1 MKSLQ
6 WPPQQVALVDTRVT
20 LTPVAR
26 QLNIWIASK
35 TISTAYICPGQNA
48 SPGLASVRAPNLW
61 ATLPFKTWPTSI
73 YRQKWDTFWSHV
85 MYRYMYIWSSR
96 SNWRE
101 KKKEKQRSSMKLGA
115 CCAKQASYKSKH
127 KASRVRGNQPR
138 GTAATMQKYTTD
150 GWCLVDDN
158 ELWLCLPHGKA
169 WNIIPYASFCYS
181 PEIRNNRL
189 IHIWK
194 RKGIITGN
202 DELKKKECNYY
213 LQEMKAMH

>member
-26 QLNIWIASK
+26 QSNIWIASK

-101 KKKEKQRSSMKLGA
+101 KKKKNRGQVWNSVLAAQNKLPT
-115 CCAKQASYKSKH
+115 
-127 KASRVRGNQPR
+127 KASIKLQ
-138 GTAATMQKYTTD
+138 
-150 GWCLVDDN
+150 GWEGISHGALQLPCKNIQRTVD
-158 ELWLCLPHGKA
+158 A
-169 WNIIPYASFCYS
+169 
-181 PEIRNNRL
+181 
-189 IHIWK
+189 
-194 RKGIITGN
+194 
-202 DELKKKECNYY
+202 
-213 LQEMKAMH
+213 

>member
-101 KKKEKQRSSMKLGA
+101 KKRKTEVKYETRCLLRKTSFLQ
-115 CCAKQASYKSKH
+115 KQASSFKGERESATGHCSYHAKIYNGRLMPSGWQWAVTLPSSWEGLKH
-127 KASRVRGNQPR
+127 HPICK
-138 GTAATMQKYTTD
+138 
-150 GWCLVDDN
+150 L
-158 ELWLCLPHGKA
+158 LLFA
-169 WNIIPYASFCYS
+169 WN
-181 PEIRNNRL
+181 
-189 IHIWK
+189 
-194 RKGIITGN
+194 
-202 DELKKKECNYY
+202 KK
-213 LQEMKAMH
+213 